1 MKKLIFLLVMLGGV
15 IRADRALLL
24 NENFNNGMAGAG
36 WDVKGLTYKNY
47 GVRSCVVIKNNDVEL
62 TSPEFN
68 LTGLSMPELDYV
80 FHLSG
85 GGSLQAYISI
95 NGVDWE
101 ELSNVAANGIAW
113 QNETLD
119 LSPYAGKK
127 CRLKFTGTVKDSGN
141 IFIDYIRLTGY
152 NEKSETLD
160 KKYSETAFLTTHN
173 SYNDE
178 LSGYYEPDM
187 YYPLNWQLQ
196 MGVRGFM
203 LDVYDKDGEIVCY
216 HGESKNGWKPLS
228 LYLGY
233 VKTFLDKH
241 PQEIVT
247 LIFECYINNEAVNKA
262 FKDVGLLFYLYSK
275 PKDGNWPALKE
286 MINSGQRLVVMS
298 DRNEGVPI
306 SWYHYMWDIAVET
319 HWFANSRSDFSS
331 KFNRGKAENDLFIL
345 NHFIK
350 SKKKV
355 GTDIPDS
362 SLVVNSNPYFLN
374 RCLKVWQ
381 ETGKVPNFVTVDFP
395 SLGDAVGIDIELN
408 NYIWDQVFKRPE
420 LQNHD

>member
-1 MKKLIFLLVMLGGV
+1 MKKLIFFLAILSGV
-15 IRADRALLL
+15 IRADRVLLL
-24 NENFNNGMAGAG
+24 NANFNNNMASG
-36 WDVKGLTYKNY
+36 WEAQGLTYENY
-47 GVRSCVVIKNNDVEL
+47 GVKSCAVINNNEDAL
-62 TSPEFN
+62 TSPEFD
-68 LTGLSMPELDYV
+68 LTGLSVPELDYV

-85 GGSLQAYISI
+85 GNSLQVYISV
-95 NGVDWE
+95 NGGDWE
-101 ELSNVAANGIAW
+101 KLSNADANGMAW

-119 LSPYAGKK
+119 LSSYAGKK
-127 CRLKFTGTVKDSGN
+127 CRLKFTGIIKDSEG
-141 IFIDYIRLTGY
+141 IYIDYIRLTGY

-203 LDVYDKDGEIVCY
+203 LDVYEKDGEIVCY

-247 LIFECYINNEAVNKA
+247 LILECYINNEAVAKA
-262 FKDVGLLFYLYSK
+262 FKEAGLSTYLYSK
-275 PKDGNWPALKE
+275 PENAGWPVLKE
-286 MINSGQRLVVMS
+286 MIDSGKRLVVMS
-298 DRNEGVPI
+298 DRNEGEPI

-350 SKKKV
+350 SKKEA
-355 GTDIPDS
+355 GSDIPDS

-374 RCLKVWQ
+374 RCLQVWQ
-381 ETGKVPNFVTVDFP
+381 GTGKVPNFVTVDFP
-395 SLGDAVGIDIELN
+395 SLGDAVGIDMELN
-408 NYIWDQVFKRPE
+408 KYIWDPVAKQPKLARP
-420 LQNHD
+420 